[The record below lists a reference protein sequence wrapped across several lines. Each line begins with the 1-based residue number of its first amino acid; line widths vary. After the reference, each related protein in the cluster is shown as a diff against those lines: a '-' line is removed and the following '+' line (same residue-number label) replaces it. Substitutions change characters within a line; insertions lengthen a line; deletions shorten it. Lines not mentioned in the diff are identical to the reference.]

1 MARLIT
7 IRRRLISTSLFPF
20 SQVPHIQH
28 THSDERKQTYEIP
41 PYNPPLAFAFFSGR
55 TQAPFSIS
63 KRSFSWWGNGRKPQ
77 SNEEQMEQSDCGR
90 VSEYPTNVQDPG
102 SSFYSAE
109 ITGGGGGGEISATG
123 WYTPVDGAIAFID
136 GFHNFTGLPW
146 WLTIVASTV
155 SIRLAILPLIIM
167 QLKKMDI
174 IKELLPKLPSPVPM
188 PGSGRSFREQY
199 SLFTKQRQAIGCPT
213 LFWAFASLSV
223 QAPCFILW
231 MMAIRRM
238 CLEDHPGFDC
248 GGALWF
254 SDITGCAHGPL
265 GALFPI
271 SVAGMHFLNVQISF
285 QHSTDAN
292 VSGLMPLIMKYYKI
306 WLEILTVPIL
316 LVGFNIPQGSLIYW
330 LTNSFLS
337 AVQHL
342 SLRHPSVHQKLGLRA
357 RSKVTQQVGSLS
369 ELNNGKSMDR
379 LSSDELLVLASQH
392 VAKGHQDRAL
402 QVLREA
408 VKKDPG
414 RPEVY
419 IALGKI
425 QLSKKLWIE
434 ASEHF
439 ELAIAKGRNDD
450 VLIAAYMGAGVALFS
465 QGRKLEAISYL
476 RKLAAYEEPKEH
488 WSKARY
494 YQGLVT
500 LASVLFQEGE
510 KVEAAHYLRLAA
522 NYDPSVKSYLQE
534 WEDNP
539 GH

>member
-7 IRRRLISTSLFPF
+7 IRRRLISASLSPF
-20 SQVPHIQH
+20 SQLSHFQN
-28 THSDERKQTYEIP
+28 THSDERKHTYETP
-41 PYNPPLAFAFFSGR
+41 PQGSLAFSFLSGT
-55 TQAPFSIS
+55 TQTPFAIS
-63 KRSFSWWGNGRKPQ
+63 RRSFSWWGNGRIPQ
-77 SNEEQMEQSDCGR
+77 SNEVEMEQSDCGSA
-90 VSEYPTNVQDPG
+90 SEYPTNVQDSG
-102 SSFYSAE
+102 SAFYSSE
-109 ITGGGGGGEISATG
+109 IAAGGGEGSAIG
-123 WYTPVDGAIAFID
+123 WPTPVDGVIAFID

-146 WLTIVASTV
+146 WLTIVASTL
-155 SIRLAILPLIIM
+155 SIRLAILPLIIL
-167 QLKKMDI
+167 QLKKMDRI
-174 IKELLPKLPSPVPM
+174 NELSPKLPPPVPM
-188 PGSGRSFREQY
+188 PGSGRSLREQY
-199 SLFTKQRQAIGCPT
+199 TLFTKQRQAIGCPT
-213 LFWAFASLSV
+213 LMWTFASLAV

-238 CLEDHPGFDC
+238 CLEHHPGFDC

-254 SDITGCAHGPL
+254 SDITGCAHGPM

-271 SVAGMHFLNVQISF
+271 SVAGLHFLNVQISF
-285 QHSTDAN
+285 GRSTDAN
-292 VSGLMPLIMKYYKI
+292 VSGLVPLIMKYYKI

-316 LVGFNIPQGSLIYW
+316 FVGFYIPQGSLIYW

-337 AVQHL
+337 AVQQL
-342 SLRHPSVHQKLGLRA
+342 SFRHPSVHQKLGLRV
-357 RSKVTQQVGSLS
+357 RPKVPQQVGSLS
-369 ELNNGKSMDR
+369 EINNGMSIDG
-379 LSSDELLVLASQH
+379 LSPDELLVLASQH
-392 VAKGHQDRAL
+392 VAKGHQDIAL
-402 QVLREA
+402 QILRAA
-408 VKKDPG
+408 VTKDPG
-414 RPEVY
+414 KPEVY

-439 ELAIAKGRNDD
+439 ELAIAKGRNAD
-450 VLIAAYMGAGVALFS
+450 VLIAAYLGAGVALFS

-476 RKLAAYEEPKEH
+476 RKLAAFEEPKEQ

-510 KVEAAHYLRLAA
+510 KVEAVHYLGLAA